1 MLHLP
6 AEFQRAETGGR
17 VERIEYERGVLQ
29 QRLTLFDL
37 VHLSAR
43 DTQGCRQMSG
53 ARSLRLKLR
62 AASRV

>member
-1 MLHLP
+1 MLHLAP
-6 AEFQRAETGGR
+6 EFWRADTGGR

-53 ARSLRLKLR
+53 ARSLHLKLR
-62 AASRV
+62 AAGRV